1 MTGLDRTLTPKMRR
15 PMAANRP
22 TLVAGL
28 DIGTS
33 KVACLIGRLKPCQPR
48 DALVGRSHAIDVI
61 GISQIQS
68 RGIKAGAVVDA
79 GEAEQ
84 SVRQAVALAEQMAGV
99 RVESVLLSVSAGRLH
114 GQLIEASAEARGGT
128 VTRNDLTRAMSTAVM
143 HATGEGRTV
152 LHALPIG
159 YSLDGVKG
167 IRDPR
172 GMVAKQFGVEM
183 NVVTADSAV
192 ARNLMLVAERCHL
205 TIEAVVASPYVA
217 GLSALADE
225 ETALG
230 AAVIEMGAGTTTM
243 AVYSAG
249 RFVHAAGFALG
260 GNHITMDLARGLGA
274 SIADAEQIKTL
285 YGTVLTGGSDAREL
299 MTVPSAGDHEG
310 DAPQIVSRGKIANI
324 IRQRAEEIF
333 EMVRDRTRG
342 FPLRGGAECPRRHH
356 RRRIAIGRYPGT
368 RWPDSQSP
376 RAHRPSAWTE
386 PASERGE
393 ECVVRRARRTACLS
407 AIRPSRVHRAASR
420 AACGDRNGRLFRKG
434 RTMASRG
441 VLTAMNTFTIQF
453 TIRTSEHGASAGT
466 PRA

>member
-1 MTGLDRTLTPKMRR
+1 MSGLDRTITPKMK
-15 PMAANRP
+15 PMANGRA

-33 KVACLIGRLKPCQPR
+33 KVACLIGRLRPCQPR

-61 GISQIQS
+61 GISHIQS

-79 GEAEQ
+79 AEAEH

-99 RVESVLLSVSAGRLH
+99 RVESVLLSVSAGRMH
-114 GQLIEASAEARGGT
+114 GQLIEASAEARGT
-128 VTRNDLTRAMSTAVM
+128 VTPHDLTRAMSTAVL

-152 LHALPIG
+152 LHALPVG
-159 YSLDGVKG
+159 FSLDGVKG

-183 NVVTADSAV
+183 SVVTADSAV
-192 ARNLMLVAERCHL
+192 ARNLMLVVERCHL
-205 TIEAVVASPYVA
+205 SIEAVVASPYVA
-217 GLSALADE
+217 GLAVLADD

-249 RFVHAAGFALG
+249 RFVYSSGFTLG

-274 SIADAEQIKTL
+274 SIADAERIKTL

-299 MTVPSAGDHEG
+299 MTVPSAGDNEG

-324 IRQRAEEIF
+324 IRQRTEEIF
-333 EMVRDRTRG
+333 EMVRDRLADSPFAAEPKAPVVIT
-342 FPLRGGAECPRRHH
+342 GGASQLTGIPELAGQILNRPAR
-356 RRRIAIGRYPGT
+356 IGRPLGLSRLPNEAKSASFAVPAGLLVYP
-368 RWPDSQSP
+368 QF
-376 RAHRPSAWTE
+376 AHLEFTE
-386 PASERGE
+386 PHPA
-393 ECVVRRARRTACLS
+393 RRAATGTDGYLG
-407 AIRPSRVHRAASR
+407 RV
-420 AACGDRNGRLFRKG
+420 GRWLREGF
-434 RTMASRG
+434 
-441 VLTAMNTFTIQF
+441 
-453 TIRTSEHGASAGT
+453 
-466 PRA
+466 